1 MVITTI
7 KRRLSTTISQ
17 KHWELLTKYKEKY
30 GTQEKAIEVALE
42 NLENNSSLI
51 LELTPE
57 EKLCLDIYRKKL
69 TVTYERSGFKALLGA
84 LKTYED
90 ILSTLDCYGEE
101 GPLKFVI
108 EYYLNKPLKN
118 RNLKEILDV
127 MVINARTSN
136 WFDSVEYT
144 DEGTHYKFIMLH
156 SMGINCSEISSLVIR
171 RFFDSYGL
179 KFDISI
185 SSKSVFANIF
195 KN

>member
-1 MVITTI
+1 MN
-7 KRRLSTTISQ
+7 
-17 KHWELLTKYKEKY
+17 KYKEKY
-30 GTQEKAIEVALE
+30 GTQEKALEVALE
-42 NLENNSSLI
+42 NLDKNSSLTP
-51 LELTPE
+51 ELTPE

-69 TVTYERSGFKALLGA
+69 AIIYERTGFKALMGT

-90 ILSTLDCYGEE
+90 ILSVMDCHGEE

-108 EYYLNKPLKN
+108 EYYLNKPLKDCD
-118 RNLKEILDV
+118 LKEILNV

-136 WFDSVEYT
+136 WFDSVDYT

-156 SMGINCSEISSLVIR
+156 SMGINCSEISSLAIR
-171 RFFDSYGL
+171 RFFDSYGV
-179 KFDISI
+179 KYDINI